1 MKKIIYLLTT
11 IFLFTACGEKL
22 NNTPTKQVEL
32 FFTNYQTLSEEVMED
47 LNNTLARND
56 TMTSLQKEKYKKI
69 IKNHY
74 KNLTYEI
81 KNEEINGDTALIKTE
96 IEVFDYSKIKEDIDN
111 YLKENKEDFL
121 NENNEIDET
130 KYTDYKLE
138 QLSKVKE
145 KTKYTIDMT
154 VTKVNDTWKLNKI
167 SESDEEKIL
176 GIY

>member
-130 KYTDYKLE
+130 KYMDYKLE